1 MYTEWSSW
9 RLPCPRDPLPPPTLS
24 SFAFT
29 RRNVQVA
36 RVYTPLEIR
45 IQIIKHT
52 SFFQHL
58 YFRII
63 NRLIIEPGIAL
74 NILLRYNG
82 TCCSSRLR
90 KNRYSNRY
98 CRLLPSFEILAR
110 ISPPDSRADGISQ
123 DFTSAHKIPASD
135 IVGIESNSGG
145 I

>member
-63 NRLIIEPGIAL
+63 NRLIS
-74 NILLRYNG
+74 ILELLWTYFSNSD

-90 KNRYSNRY
+90 ENRYSNRY
-98 CRLLPSFEILAR
+98 CRPLPSFEILAR

-123 DFTSAHKIPASD
+123 DFTSAHKIPTSD